1 MDGTR
6 LSDGGATFVRP
17 GTLDEALTQLST
29 GDWTVLSGG
38 TDYFPGLRDRPPSGA
53 VLDISALAELR
64 GIREASDHWH
74 IGALTTWSDVV
85 AAQLPPAFEALKQAA
100 REVGSVQIQNRGTVA
115 GNLCNASPAADG
127 VPPLLVLETQLVLR
141 SHVRERRIPLTDF
154 ILGNRSTV
162 LEPGEM
168 VTAIII
174 PKAAAG
180 GRSHFIKL
188 GSRTY
193 LVISIAMVA
202 ARLEINADGMI
213 DAAAICVGACSPVA
227 QRLADLEHRLIG
239 WPARAET
246 FAEIGEAD
254 LAGLAPIDDVRASA
268 AYRMEAAAELT
279 RRALTGCLGAG
290 PSP

>member
-127 VPPLLVLETQLVLR
+127 VPPLLSLDARVELR
-141 SHVRERRIPLTDF
+141 SETAVRDVALDEF
-154 ILGNRSTV
+154 IEGNRQTV
-162 LEPGEM
+162 RRPDEL
-168 VTAIII
+168 VTAILV
-174 PKAAAG
+174 P
-180 GRSHFIKL
+180 GREGEQRSVFLKL
-188 GSRTY
+188 GARRY
-193 LVISIAMVA
+193 LVISIVMVAGCLDLDADGRIAA
-202 ARLEINADGMI
+202 ARLA
-213 DAAAICVGACSPVA
+213 VGACSA
-227 QRLADLEHRLIG
+227 RARRLRTLEDALAGRDAAGDLADVL
-239 WPARAET
+239 T
-246 FAEIGEAD
+246 AD
-254 LAGLAPIDDVRASA
+254 HLSVLAPIDDCRGTAE
-268 AYRMEAAAELT
+268 YRIDAAATLV
-279 RRALTGCLGAG
+279 RRALRHLGSGQA
-290 PSP
+290 